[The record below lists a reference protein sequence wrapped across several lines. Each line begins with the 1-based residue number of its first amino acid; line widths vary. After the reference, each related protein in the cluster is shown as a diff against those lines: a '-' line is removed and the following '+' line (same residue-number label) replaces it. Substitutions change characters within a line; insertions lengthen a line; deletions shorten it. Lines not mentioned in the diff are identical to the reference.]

1 MKINEVTE
9 SQQNLDEFNLFGKT
23 DNTSPRYQ
31 DPNKIKVLSW
41 IADRTDGKE
50 HFLSFF
56 RKGAAWSG
64 KLLYISP
71 DQAKKFINA
80 LENHPDQ
87 MARVKRA
94 LTSIETASKL
104 FNTLGI
110 KFQVRRAD

>member
-1 MKINEVTE
+1 MKIVEVTE
-9 SQQNLDEFNLFGKT
+9 SQQNLDEFKIFGKT
-23 DNTSPRYQ
+23 DNASVKEQ

-64 KLLYISP
+64 RLLYINP

-104 FNTLGI
+104 FKTLGI
-110 KFQVRRAD
+110 KHQIRRAD